1 MKSNPSI
8 ESTTTARLLDALLRQ
23 PQEQARELGTAAT
36 SGRVLGIL
44 ATTAFGSM
52 LVFGLVIGWFGGGG
66 ALWQTPLKLAGGL
79 LFTCL
84 ICFPSLCILGALGG
98 SDAGLRG
105 HLAVMLGGLAL
116 TGLLLLGLAPVL
128 WVFSQS
134 TGSPGF
140 FGFLA
145 LGLWWVCMLAG
156 LYFIARG
163 LRGTTLR
170 GFGPLTLWTG
180 IFLLVALQMATTL
193 RPLLEP
199 ADQIFP
205 DKKMFFLEHWIKTL
219 AGEQSSSEY
228 EDEDGRFEEVER
240 KNHRHGTHT
249 DDEKT
254 TAQPKLGKQEPGENP
269 NLLPNQPANSPWTK
283 QP

>member
-1 MKSNPSI
+1 MNSNPDTM
-8 ESTTTARLLDALLRQ
+8 TTTRLLDTLLRQ
-23 PQEQARELGTAAT
+23 PREQARELAAQ
-36 SGRVLGIL
+36 SPPSRVLGIL
-44 ATTAFGSM
+44 AATGFGSM
-52 LVFGLVIGWFGGGG
+52 LVFGLVIGWFGGGA

-98 SDAGLRG
+98 SEAGARG

-145 LGLWWVCMLAG
+145 LGLWWICMLAG
-156 LYFIARG
+156 LFFIARG

-199 ADQIFP
+199 SDKIFAE
-205 DKKMFFLEHWIKTL
+205 KKMFFLEHWLKVL
-219 AGEQSSSEY
+219 GGENSCSEY
-228 EDEDGRFEEVER
+228 EDDHGYVEPDRLEGDGRRESTGER
-240 KNHRHGTHT
+240 STV
-249 DDEKT
+249 
-254 TAQPKLGKQEPGENP
+254 P
-269 NLLPNQPANSPWTK
+269 PNQPANSPWTK

>member
-1 MKSNPSI
+1 M
-8 ESTTTARLLDALLRQ
+8 TTTRLLDTLLRL
-23 PQEQARELGTAAT
+23 PREQARELAAQ
-36 SGRVLGIL
+36 SPPSRVLGIL

-52 LVFGLVIGWFGGGG
+52 LVFGLVIGWFGGGA

-98 SDAGLRG
+98 SEAGPRG
-105 HLAVMLGGLAL
+105 HFAVMLGGLAL
-116 TGLLLLGLAPVL
+116 TGLLLLGLSPVL

-145 LGLWWVCMLAG
+145 LGLWWICMLAG

-163 LRGTTLR
+163 LRGTSLR

-193 RPLLEP
+193 RPLLGP
-199 ADQIFP
+199 SDQVVAG
-205 DKKMFFLEHWIKTL
+205 KKMFFLEHWLKVL
-219 AGEQSSSEY
+219 GGEPSSSEY
-228 EDEDGRFEEVER
+228 EDEHGHVEPDRLERDGRRGSAGKEKTAAQR
-240 KNHRHGTHT
+240 N
-249 DDEKT
+249 DEK
-254 TAQPKLGKQEPGENP
+254 ESSGEKSTVP
-269 NLLPNQPANSPWTK
+269 PNQPANSPWTK

>member
-1 MKSNPSI
+1 M
-8 ESTTTARLLDALLRQ
+8 TTTRLLDTLLRQ
-23 PQEQARELGTAAT
+23 PREQARELA
-36 SGRVLGIL
+36 SQSPPSRVLGVL
-44 ATTAFGSM
+44 AATGFGSM
-52 LVFGLVIGWFGGGG
+52 LVFGLVVGWFGGGA

-98 SDAGLRG
+98 SEAGPRG

-116 TGLLLLGLAPVL
+116 TGLLILGLAPVL

-145 LGLWWVCMLAG
+145 LGLWWISMLAG

-193 RPLLEP
+193 RPLLGPSETMF
-199 ADQIFP
+199 AG
-205 DKKMFFLEHWIKTL
+205 KKMFFLEHWVKVL
-219 AGEQSSSEY
+219 GGEDSSPEY
-228 EDEDGRFEEVER
+228 GDEQGAVEARHREGDGLREGGGDMKKVEKER
-240 KNHRHGTHT
+240 
-249 DDEKT
+249 
-254 TAQPKLGKQEPGENP
+254 QETPASGADTRMP
-269 NLLPNQPANSPWTK
+269 PNQPANSPWTR

>member
-1 MKSNPSI
+1 M
-8 ESTTTARLLDALLRQ
+8 TTTRLLDTLLRQ
-23 PQEQARELGTAAT
+23 PREQARELASGAPP
-36 SGRVLGIL
+36 GRVLGVL
-44 ATTAFGSM
+44 AATAFGSM
-52 LVFGLVIGWFGGGG
+52 LVFGLVIGWFGGGA
-66 ALWQTPLKLAGGL
+66 ALWQTPLKLTGGL

-98 SDAGLRG
+98 SEAGPRG

-145 LGLWWVCMLAG
+145 LGLWWICMLAG
-156 LYFIARG
+156 LFFISRG

-170 GFGPLTLWTG
+170 GFGPLTLWAG

-199 ADQIFP
+199 SGQIP
-205 DKKMFFLEHWIKTL
+205 ARKKMFFLEHWVKLL
-219 AGEQSSSEY
+219 ASDSSASEY
-228 EDEDGRFEEVER
+228 EDEDGNIEPDRLEGHARAGNTRDDKAAAGRNGEGIPSGER
-240 KNHRHGTHT
+240 
-249 DDEKT
+249 T
-254 TAQPKLGKQEPGENP
+254 TIP
-269 NLLPNQPANSPWTK
+269 PNQPANSPWTK

>member
-1 MKSNPSI
+1 MNTQPPS
-8 ESTTTARLLDALLRQ
+8 ETMTTTRLLDTLLRQ
-23 PQEQARELGTAAT
+23 PREQARELATASPPA
-36 SGRVLGIL
+36 RVLGIL

-52 LVFGLVIGWFGGGG
+52 LVFGLVIGWFGGGIT
-66 ALWQTPLKLAGGL
+66 LWQTPLKLTGGL

-98 SDAGLRG
+98 SEAGPRG

-134 TGSPGF
+134 TGSPAF

-145 LGLWWVCMLAG
+145 LGLWWICMLAG

-199 ADQIFP
+199 ADQFLAG
-205 DKKMFFLEHWIKTL
+205 KKMFFLEHWVKTL
-219 AGEQSSSEY
+219 GGESSSSEY
-228 EDEDGRFEEVER
+228 EDENGYIEPDRLENRGHGSRATDG
-240 KNHRHGTHT
+240 
-249 DDEKT
+249 KT
-254 TAQPKLGKQEPGENP
+254 TAQHQTQERDSGASPSVP
-269 NLLPNQPANSPWTK
+269 PNQPANSPWTR